1 MPRFSRLRTEPFALG
16 LSTSLLLVPPAL
28 AETEEAALTLPS
40 QLVSVR
46 QDPAELDHIDLAT
59 PVSAGSRLGLS
70 ALDTPASTSSISGEE
85 VRRRNNP
92 SVQAAVTRSPGISFI
107 GTPGDGGTGLS
118 ARGFSGH
125 ASVMQLF
132 DGTRLYTGMGT
143 VNFPSD
149 PWMVER
155 IDVIR
160 GPASV
165 LYGEGATGAVINVVP
180 KKPFAGEIRNHLRLG
195 YGSYDNRQLALD
207 SGGSLTDSL
216 SYRLNLN
223 QQQSHGWID
232 RGDSRNLGIS
242 AALRWQASDDLAF
255 TLAHDYGDQEPMN
268 DFGTPLVGGKYH
280 KRLREKNYN
289 VRNDVQRYNDQWTR
303 LTSDWSLSDSVTA
316 SNQLYYI
323 KARRH
328 WRNAETYEWDVPRE
342 ELLRRDYLR
351 ISHEQEQIGDRQT
364 FAFQHALFGLDS
376 RTLVGAEYNR
386 IRFRLSNNSPYTDV
400 GGDYIDPWHPAPG
413 YFESRSP
420 YRPHSR
426 SQTRTFALFAEN
438 RLQLNERLSLV
449 TGVRRD
455 QNHIDRDDLRAGT
468 RSDRSL
474 QGGNWRAGMVF
485 ALTPELSLY
494 GQYSTS
500 EDGVSNLIT
509 LNAAQQQMDLTH
521 SKQTEVGLKQLFPD
535 GRGEW
540 TLAAYHIVKK
550 KLLSANPLPPHALSC
565 TTCSTASTPWLTTT
579 TASNGS
585 WASRAR
591 STSPP
596 TSVSEAGAAAIV
608 SAEPPDLRVAM
619 SSLHLDAL
627 HWSPDAST
635 ELLRGV
641 HLEVPAGSFVGLIGP
656 NGSGKTSLLRCAF
669 RYARPQRGRV
679 VLDGDDLWRQ
689 PPRWAARRIAV
700 VLQEFPEDFGLAV
713 EDVVAMGRTPH
724 KGLFDGHGADDRQ
737 RVRQAL
743 LQVGLEGR
751 AASPFASLSGGEKQR
766 ALLAR
771 ALVQEPRLL
780 ILDEPTNHLDPRYQL
795 ELLRLLRSLGLSTLA
810 SFHDLNLAAAFCD
823 RLYVLDGGRIV
834 AQGTPTEVL
843 DADLLW
849 RVFGVRA
856 LVDRHPLADHPRLTW
871 ITQA

>member
-28 AETEEAALTLPS
+28 AETEEAALALPS

-474 QGGNWRAGMVF
+474 QAGTV
-485 ALTPELSLY
+485 AVRPVLHQRGRCE
-494 GQYSTS
+494 Q
-500 EDGVSNLIT
+500 
-509 LNAAQQQMDLTH
+509 
-521 SKQTEVGLKQLFPD
+521 PD
-535 GRGEW
+535 
-540 TLAAYHIVKK
+540 H
-550 KLLSANPLPPHALSC
+550 
-565 TTCSTASTPWLTTT
+565 
-579 TASNGS
+579 
-585 WASRAR
+585 
-591 STSPP
+591 
-596 TSVSEAGAAAIV
+596 
-608 SAEPPDLRVAM
+608 
-619 SSLHLDAL
+619 
-627 HWSPDAST
+627 
-635 ELLRGV
+635 
-641 HLEVPAGSFVGLIGP
+641 
-656 NGSGKTSLLRCAF
+656 
-669 RYARPQRGRV
+669 PQRGPAA
-679 VLDGDDLWRQ
+679 DGPDPLEADRGRPQAAVPGRSRRMDPGRLPYRQEEAAQRQPAAAARRAAGRPAEFGRPGGQPGTEPGPGLAAVGERRAGACRIRRLRRNDRRADLLAQRQ
-689 PPRWAARRIAV
+689 PPQERATAHRQPLAGQVLRRDPARRRRAA
-700 VLQEFPEDFGLAV
+700 LRRPALRRRRQPGQPARLHGGRRQPGLAGT
-713 EDVVAMGRTPH
+713 AGP
-724 KGLFDGHGADDRQ
+724 
-737 RVRQAL
+737 
-743 LQVGLEGR
+743 
-751 AASPFASLSGGEKQR
+751 
-766 ALLAR
+766 
-771 ALVQEPRLL
+771 
-780 ILDEPTNHLDPRYQL
+780 DPR
-795 ELLRLLRSLGLSTLA
+795 
-810 SFHDLNLAAAFCD
+810 
-823 RLYVLDGGRIV
+823 
-834 AQGTPTEVL
+834 P
-843 DADLLW
+843 
-849 RVFGVRA
+849 
-856 LVDRHPLADHPRLTW
+856 
-871 ITQA
+871 

>member
-28 AETEEAALTLPS
+28 AETEEAALALPS

-268 DFGTPLVGGKYH
+268 DFGTPLVGSKYH

-386 IRFRLSNNSPYTDV
+386 IRFRLTNNSPYTDV

-438 RLQLNERLSLV
+438 RLPLNERLSLV

-474 QGGNWRAGMVF
+474 QGGNWRAGLVF

-550 KLLSANPLPPHALSC
+550 KLLSANPLPPH
-565 TTCSTASTPWLTTT
+565 
-579 TASNGS
+579 
-585 WASRAR
+585 
-591 STSPP
+591 
-596 TSVSEAGAAAIV
+596 
-608 SAEPPDLRVAM
+608 
-619 SSLHLDAL
+619 DA
-627 HWSPDAST
+627 
-635 ELLRGV
+635 
-641 HLEVPAGSFVGLIGP
+641 
-656 NGSGKTSLLRCAF
+656 
-669 RYARPQRGRV
+669 Q
-679 VLDGDDLWRQ
+679 
-689 PPRWAARRIAV
+689 
-700 VLQEFPEDFGLAV
+700 
-713 EDVVAMGRTPH
+713 
-724 KGLFDGHGADDRQ
+724 
-737 RVRQAL
+737 
-743 LQVGLEGR
+743 QVGQQSSDGLE
-751 AASPFASLSGGEKQR
+751 ASLE
-766 ALLAR
+766 
-771 ALVQEPRLL
+771 
-780 ILDEPTNHLDPRYQL
+780 
-795 ELLRLLRSLGLSTLA
+795 
-810 SFHDLNLAAAFCD
+810 LNLAQDWRLSANAA
-823 RLYVLDGGRIV
+823 L
-834 AQGTPTEVL
+834 
-843 DADLLW
+843 
-849 RVFGVRA
+849 VRA
-856 LVDRHPLADHPRLTW
+856 EYDDFDETIDKQTYSRNGNRPRNVPRRTANLWLDKSFADTLRVGAGLRYVDRRYADAANQASLPGYTVVDANLGWQVRPDLTLGLELYNLFDRQYALADNNNGQQWIMGQPRSFNVT
-871 ITQA
+871 ADFSF

>member
-28 AETEEAALTLPS
+28 AETEEAALALPS

-342 ELLRRDYLR
+342 ELLRKDYLR

-376 RTLVGAEYNR
+376 RTLVGADPLPPDQQLALYR
-386 IRFRLSNNSPYTDV
+386 CRRRLHRPLAPRARLLRKPLALPAALAQPDPHLRPVRREPPATQRAPV
-400 GGDYIDPWHPAPG
+400 AGDRGAPRP
-413 YFESRSP
+413 EP
-420 YRPHSR
+420 YRPRRPAHR
-426 SQTRTFALFAEN
+426 HPQRPQPAG
-438 RLQLNERLSLV
+438 RQLA
-449 TGVRRD
+449 RRAG
-455 QNHIDRDDLRAGT
+455 LRADPGT
-468 RSDRSL
+468 
-474 QGGNWRAGMVF
+474 
-485 ALTPELSLY
+485 
-494 GQYSTS
+494 
-500 EDGVSNLIT
+500 
-509 LNAAQQQMDLTH
+509 
-521 SKQTEVGLKQLFPD
+521 
-535 GRGEW
+535 
-540 TLAAYHIVKK
+540 
-550 KLLSANPLPPHALSC
+550 
-565 TTCSTASTPWLTTT
+565 
-579 TASNGS
+579 
-585 WASRAR
+585 
-591 STSPP
+591 
-596 TSVSEAGAAAIV
+596 
-608 SAEPPDLRVAM
+608 VAVRPV
-619 SSLHLDAL
+619 LH
-627 HWSPDAST
+627 
-635 ELLRGV
+635 
-641 HLEVPAGSFVGLIGP
+641 
-656 NGSGKTSLLRCAF
+656 
-669 RYARPQRGRV
+669 QRR
-679 VLDGDDLWRQ
+679 RREQ
-689 PPRWAARRIAV
+689 P
-700 VLQEFPEDFGLAV
+700 
-713 EDVVAMGRTPH
+713 
-724 KGLFDGHGADDRQ
+724 
-737 RVRQAL
+737 
-743 LQVGLEGR
+743 
-751 AASPFASLSGGEKQR
+751 
-766 ALLAR
+766 
-771 ALVQEPRLL
+771 
-780 ILDEPTNHLDPRYQL
+780 
-795 ELLRLLRSLGLSTLA
+795 
-810 SFHDLNLAAAFCD
+810 
-823 RLYVLDGGRIV
+823 
-834 AQGTPTEVL
+834 
-843 DADLLW
+843 
-849 RVFGVRA
+849 
-856 LVDRHPLADHPRLTW
+856 DHPR
-871 ITQA
+871 

>member
-28 AETEEAALTLPS
+28 AETEEAALALPS

-303 LTSDWSLSDSVTA
+303 LTSDWSLSDNVTA

-474 QGGNWRAGMVF
+474 QGGNWRAGLVF

-550 KLLSANPLPPHALSC
+550 KLLSANPLPPHDAQQVGQQSSDGLEASLELNLAQDWRLSANAALVRAEYDDFDETIDGQTYSRNGNRPRNVPRR
-565 TTCSTASTPWLTTT
+565 TANLWLDK
-579 TASNGS
+579 SF
-585 WASRAR
+585 
-591 STSPP
+591 
-596 TSVSEAGAAAIV
+596 
-608 SAEPPDLRVAM
+608 AETLRVGAG
-619 SSLHLDAL
+619 
-627 HWSPDAST
+627 
-635 ELLRGV
+635 LRYV
-641 HLEVPAGSFVGLIGP
+641 
-656 NGSGKTSLLRCAF
+656 
-669 RYARPQRGRV
+669 
-679 VLDGDDLWRQ
+679 D
-689 PPRWAARRIAV
+689 RRIAV

-795 ELLRLLRSLGLSTLA
+795 ELLRLLRGLGLSTLA

>member
-28 AETEEAALTLPS
+28 AETEEAALALPS

-289 VRNDVQRYNDQWTR
+289 VRNDVRRYNDQWTR

-550 KLLSANPLPPHALSC
+550 KLLSANPLPPH
-565 TTCSTASTPWLTTT
+565 
-579 TASNGS
+579 
-585 WASRAR
+585 
-591 STSPP
+591 
-596 TSVSEAGAAAIV
+596 
-608 SAEPPDLRVAM
+608 
-619 SSLHLDAL
+619 DA
-627 HWSPDAST
+627 
-635 ELLRGV
+635 
-641 HLEVPAGSFVGLIGP
+641 
-656 NGSGKTSLLRCAF
+656 
-669 RYARPQRGRV
+669 Q
-679 VLDGDDLWRQ
+679 
-689 PPRWAARRIAV
+689 
-700 VLQEFPEDFGLAV
+700 
-713 EDVVAMGRTPH
+713 
-724 KGLFDGHGADDRQ
+724 
-737 RVRQAL
+737 
-743 LQVGLEGR
+743 QVGQQSSDGLE
-751 AASPFASLSGGEKQR
+751 ASLE
-766 ALLAR
+766 
-771 ALVQEPRLL
+771 
-780 ILDEPTNHLDPRYQL
+780 
-795 ELLRLLRSLGLSTLA
+795 
-810 SFHDLNLAAAFCD
+810 LNLAQDWRLSANAALVRAEYDDFDETIDGQTYSRNGNRPRNVPRRTANLWLDKSFAETLRVGAGLRYVD
-823 RLYVLDGGRIV
+823 RRY
-834 AQGTPTEVL
+834 A
-843 DADLLW
+843 DAANQASLPGYTVVDANLGW
-849 RVFGVRA
+849 RVRPDLTLGLELYNLF
-856 LVDRHPLADHPRLTW
+856 DRQYALADNNNGQQWIMGQPRSFNVT
-871 ITQA
+871 ADFSF

>member
-28 AETEEAALTLPS
+28 AETEEAALALPS

-474 QGGNWRAGMVF
+474 QGGNWRAGLVF

-540 TLAAYHIVKK
+540 KYDDFDETIDKQTYSRNGNRPRNVPRRTANLWLDKSFADTLRVGAGLRYVDRRYADAANQASLPGYTVVD
-550 KLLSANPLPPHALSC
+550 ANLG
-565 TTCSTASTPWLTTT
+565 W
-579 TASNGS
+579 
-585 WASRAR
+585 RVR
-591 STSPP
+591 
-596 TSVSEAGAAAIV
+596 
-608 SAEPPDLRVAM
+608 PDLTLR
-619 SSLHLDAL
+619 L
-627 HWSPDAST
+627 
-635 ELLRGV
+635 ELY
-641 HLEVPAGSFVGLIGP
+641 
-656 NGSGKTSLLRCAF
+656 N
-669 RYARPQRGRV
+669 
-679 VLDGDDLWRQ
+679 
-689 PPRWAARRIAV
+689 
-700 VLQEFPEDFGLAV
+700 
-713 EDVVAMGRTPH
+713 
-724 KGLFDGHGADDRQ
+724 LFDRQ
-737 RVRQAL
+737 YA
-743 LQVGLEGR
+743 
-751 AASPFASLSGGEKQR
+751 
-766 ALLAR
+766 
-771 ALVQEPRLL
+771 
-780 ILDEPTNHLDPRYQL
+780 
-795 ELLRLLRSLGLSTLA
+795 
-810 SFHDLNLAAAFCD
+810 
-823 RLYVLDGGRIV
+823 
-834 AQGTPTEVL
+834 
-843 DADLLW
+843 
-849 RVFGVRA
+849 
-856 LVDRHPLADHPRLTW
+856 LADNNNGQQWIMGQPRSFNVT
-871 ITQA
+871 ADFSF

>member
-1 MPRFSRLRTEPFALG
+1 M
-16 LSTSLLLVPPAL
+16 
-28 AETEEAALTLPS
+28 
-40 QLVSVR
+40 
-46 QDPAELDHIDLAT
+46 
-59 PVSAGSRLGLS
+59 
-70 ALDTPASTSSISGEE
+70 
-85 VRRRNNP
+85 
-92 SVQAAVTRSPGISFI
+92 
-107 GTPGDGGTGLS
+107 
-118 ARGFSGH
+118 
-125 ASVMQLF
+125 
-132 DGTRLYTGMGT
+132 
-143 VNFPSD
+143 
-149 PWMVER
+149 
-155 IDVIR
+155 
-160 GPASV
+160 
-165 LYGEGATGAVINVVP
+165 INVVP

-303 LTSDWSLSDSVTA
+303 LTTDWSLSDSVSA

-342 ELLRRDYLR
+342 ELLRKDYLR

-376 RTLVGAEYNR
+376 RTLIGAEYNR
-386 IRFRLSNNSPYTDV
+386 IRFRLTNNAPYEDV
-400 GGDYIDPWHPAPG
+400 VDGGESIDPWHPAPG

-455 QNHIDRDDLRAGT
+455 QNHIERADLRDGSH
-468 RSDRSL
+468 SDRSL
-474 QGGNWRAGMVF
+474 QGGNWRAGLVF

-509 LNAAQQQMDLTH
+509 LSPTQQQMDLTH
-521 SKQTEVGLKQLFPD
+521 SKQTEVGLKQLFPE

-550 KLLSANPLPPHALSC
+550 KLLSASPLPPH
-565 TTCSTASTPWLTTT
+565 
-579 TASNGS
+579 
-585 WASRAR
+585 
-591 STSPP
+591 
-596 TSVSEAGAAAIV
+596 
-608 SAEPPDLRVAM
+608 
-619 SSLHLDAL
+619 DA
-627 HWSPDAST
+627 
-635 ELLRGV
+635 
-641 HLEVPAGSFVGLIGP
+641 
-656 NGSGKTSLLRCAF
+656 
-669 RYARPQRGRV
+669 Q
-679 VLDGDDLWRQ
+679 
-689 PPRWAARRIAV
+689 
-700 VLQEFPEDFGLAV
+700 
-713 EDVVAMGRTPH
+713 
-724 KGLFDGHGADDRQ
+724 
-737 RVRQAL
+737 
-743 LQVGLEGR
+743 QVGQQSSDGLE
-751 AASPFASLSGGEKQR
+751 ASLE
-766 ALLAR
+766 
-771 ALVQEPRLL
+771 
-780 ILDEPTNHLDPRYQL
+780 
-795 ELLRLLRSLGLSTLA
+795 
-810 SFHDLNLAAAFCD
+810 LNLAQDWRLSANAALVRAEYDDFDESVGGQTYSRNGNRPKNVPRRTANLWLDKSFADTLRVGAGLRYVD
-823 RLYVLDGGRIV
+823 RRY
-834 AQGTPTEVL
+834 A
-843 DADLLW
+843 DAANQASLPGYTVVDANLGW
-849 RVFGVRA
+849 RVRPDLTLGLELYNLF
-856 LVDRHPLADHPRLTW
+856 DRQYALADNNNGQQWIMGQPRSFNVT
-871 ITQA
+871 ADFSF

>member
-28 AETEEAALTLPS
+28 AETEEAALALPS

-195 YGSYDNRQLALD
+195 YGSY
-207 SGGSLTDSL
+207 
-216 SYRLNLN
+216 
-223 QQQSHGWID
+223 
-232 RGDSRNLGIS
+232 
-242 AALRWQASDDLAF
+242 
-255 TLAHDYGDQEPMN
+255 AHDYGDQEPMN

-455 QNHIDRDDLRAGT
+455 QNHIDRDDLRTGT

-474 QGGNWRAGMVF
+474 QGGNWRAGLVF

-500 EDGVSNLIT
+500 EDGVNNLIT
-509 LNAAQQQMDLTH
+509 LDEKQQRMDLTH

-550 KLLSANPLPPHALSC
+550 KLLSANPLPPH
-565 TTCSTASTPWLTTT
+565 
-579 TASNGS
+579 
-585 WASRAR
+585 
-591 STSPP
+591 
-596 TSVSEAGAAAIV
+596 
-608 SAEPPDLRVAM
+608 
-619 SSLHLDAL
+619 
-627 HWSPDAST
+627 
-635 ELLRGV
+635 
-641 HLEVPAGSFVGLIGP
+641 
-656 NGSGKTSLLRCAF
+656 
-669 RYARPQRGRV
+669 
-679 VLDGDDLWRQ
+679 
-689 PPRWAARRIAV
+689 
-700 VLQEFPEDFGLAV
+700 
-713 EDVVAMGRTPH
+713 DV
-724 KGLFDGHGADDRQ
+724 Q
-737 RVRQAL
+737 
-743 LQVGLEGR
+743 QVGQQSSDGLE
-751 AASPFASLSGGEKQR
+751 ASLE
-766 ALLAR
+766 
-771 ALVQEPRLL
+771 
-780 ILDEPTNHLDPRYQL
+780 
-795 ELLRLLRSLGLSTLA
+795 
-810 SFHDLNLAAAFCD
+810 LNLAQDWRLSANAALVRAEYDDFDETIDKQTYSRNGNRPRNVPRRTANLWLDKSFADTLRVGAGLRYVD
-823 RLYVLDGGRIV
+823 RRY
-834 AQGTPTEVL
+834 A
-843 DADLLW
+843 DAANQASLPGYTVVDANLGW
-849 RVFGVRA
+849 RVRPDLTLGLELYNLF
-856 LVDRHPLADHPRLTW
+856 DRQYALADNNNGQQWIMGQPRSFNVT
-871 ITQA
+871 ADFSF